1 MPATEAIRFPTS
13 GPTNRNR
20 KLSCCG
26 CPYPRA
32 AERTTLRTPKK
43 RLRRMNCILRIFPSG
58 PSPWKRRGLLKRAT
72 HLQQTPVVMMA
83 RDDLDSHGQAFG
95 GETARDRQCRIAHD
109 RNVVAGLHPVDIG
122 GELNTGDFGN
132 I

>member
-43 RLRRMNCILRIFPSG
+43 RLRRMNRILRLFHGGQSLGKSG
-58 PSPWKRRGLLKRAT
+58 GLFKRVT
-72 HLQQTPVVMMA
+72 HLQQAPVVMVA
-83 RDDLDSHGQAFG
+83 RDDLDSHGQAFS
-95 GETARDRQCRIAHD
+95 GETARHRQC
-109 RNVVAGLHPVDIG
+109 
-122 GELNTGDFGN
+122 
-132 I
+132 